1 MQNNGIDCP
10 SHLNY
15 PVVVGRYQEV
25 ITVPEL
31 VYVGKEGAESTA
43 KGAAARQDVDVAGMV
58 PRKESLLDP
67 VKGWW
72 RKDSNTDKKWDYVY
86 KHNLL
91 EEMSSGEPQH
101 YTSDLS
107 YVTGKA
113 AKARQK
119 AIEVIIKEEIF
130 YKIIKYYDEMRGWN

>member
-1 MQNNGIDCP
+1 MVLDF
-10 SHLNY
+10 
-15 PVVVGRYQEV
+15 
-25 ITVPEL
+25 
-31 VYVGKEGAESTA
+31 VYVGKEGAENAA
-43 KGAAARQDVDVAGMV
+43 KGAAARLDDDVAGMV

-86 KHNLL
+86 KYNLL
-91 EEMSSGEPQH
+91 GEMSSGEPQH

-130 YKIIKYYDEMRGWN
+130 YKIIKRYKEMRGWN